1 MTMLEVRAVSHR
13 YGQQQVLDGVTFA
26 VEKGEIFGIL
36 GPNGSGK
43 TTLIK
48 LISKE
53 LPLASGE
60 IVIDGR
66 KLSALSAKQW
76 ARMAAVLPQTAE
88 AAPGYT
94 VRETVALGRYP
105 HQRGFFPTWT
115 EDDEA
120 ALRDALAAVGLTGKI
135 DEPLERLSGGERQ
148 RAYLARAL
156 AQEPKLL

>member
-105 HQRGFFPTWT
+105 H
-115 EDDEA
+115 
-120 ALRDALAAVGLTGKI
+120 
-135 DEPLERLSGGERQ
+135 
-148 RAYLARAL
+148 
-156 AQEPKLL
+156 

>member
-105 HQRGFFPTWT
+105 HPRGFFPTWT

-120 ALRDALAAVGLTGKI
+120 ALRDALA
-135 DEPLERLSGGERQ
+135 
-148 RAYLARAL
+148 
-156 AQEPKLL
+156 